1 MSIARDGIQPGAE
14 GTYSGGV
21 ALDINTAAL
30 YISGM
35 PESWVP
41 VNDQDRGTVIRVSL
55 SEGLRKVRAQFSAS
69 SGFYSSAYYVYVRRV
84 SIG

>member
-1 MSIARDGIQPGAE
+1 
-14 GTYSGGV
+14 
-21 ALDINTAAL
+21 
-30 YISGM
+30 M

-84 SIG
+84 S